1 VFARIITNP
10 DIAGP
15 CLQYPI
21 HNQGCKGGSQVQTVK
36 TRWTHPEEK
45 CLSLSL
51 YTYIYIIRYN
61 YLDRDTLV
69 KSSRF
74 SDFNSIQKQYQP
86 RICHSLNCASL
97 WFCAIP
103 ARYSP
108 LTPPH
113 SPNLKVWTLSLYIYM
128 GCCGLLQ
135 TLQRVLDPS
144 TTYVYIYDHIWTH
157 THTHITHTD
166 IDVWQVHSWNWN
178 LSFLFWTKPPSLA
191 SRTQWRILL
200 RSEGMTDHH
209 Q

>member
-1 VFARIITNP
+1 MFWFMGFLGDPSTAKFQWVGRFHFFFCEEKCREFNIFSTNTCWFGFSHVVSMVKYGIITNP

-45 CLSLSL
+45 CLSLS
-51 YTYIYIIRYN
+51 IYIIRYN

-74 SDFNSIQKQYQP
+74 SEFNSIQKQYQP

-113 SPNLKVWTLSLYIYM
+113 SPNLKV
-128 GCCGLLQ
+128 
-135 TLQRVLDPS
+135 
-144 TTYVYIYDHIWTH
+144 
-157 THTHITHTD
+157 
-166 IDVWQVHSWNWN
+166 
-178 LSFLFWTKPPSLA
+178 
-191 SRTQWRILL
+191 
-200 RSEGMTDHH
+200 
-209 Q
+209 